1 MSAAGAV
8 ATGVS
13 RANRANQRGDR
24 RAAILAATVRILGTE
39 GLTAVKHRA
48 VAREADVPLAA
59 TTYYFS
65 SKDELIAEAL
75 AILVQDEVERLAAR
89 AAAMGDALASPADAA
104 AAMAEAL
111 FPDPLAAGGM
121 LAKFEV
127 YLAAARTPGLRNTA
141 AHWQD
146 AFTRLAEDAL
156 ALAGSPD
163 PERLAPT
170 LVAGV
175 DGILVHELS
184 AGVTGAGDA
193 VRLRLRLEQ
202 LFALVLDAD

>member
-111 FPDPLAAGGM
+111 FHPPRRGRTG
-121 LAKFEV
+121 
-127 YLAAARTPGLRNTA
+127 ARRFARPATPGT
-141 AHWQD
+141 D
-146 AFTRLAEDAL
+146 ACRRSRRHPRSRAL
-156 ALAGSPD
+156 G
-163 PERLAPT
+163 RRHRR
-170 LVAGV
+170 G
-175 DGILVHELS
+175 
-184 AGVTGAGDA
+184 
-193 VRLRLRLEQ
+193 
-202 LFALVLDAD
+202 